1 LAAPSAAALNL
12 GPRMTGSLRSSAR
25 NPVAIALM
33 GVLILVFLV
42 LGVGGGSR
50 LPDLLNAAN
59 PDAVVTAG
67 SHSLSGREFSRIFE
81 QQKQRLEQQSSQTFT
96 NDFLVQNGFDLQLLQ
111 QIAMDQAEAQMLAR
125 AGIIPSPSLVDA
137 QIKQIPLAFDRVT
150 GKFSAQQFTQFLA
163 SQGMTLRQVQAD
175 ITDELAERHFGMA
188 VAANFRLPRAY
199 AALNAVAALQSRDV
213 SYFFLNPTII
223 PQPATPTDPQLL
235 AFEKAHAAQLTR
247 PEMRT
252 VTLVRFSA
260 AAIAPT
266 ITIDPAQVEKAF
278 EAQKN
283 ELSTQETRSIVQI
296 PVKTEAE
303 GAQAAERLRKG
314 EDPAAIAKSM
324 GTDPVIY
331 TDKKQSEVADKK
343 LAAAA
348 FAMKAGDSQGPVQG
362 ELGVAAL
369 KVTRITA
376 AKAATLESARPKIE
390 ADLRQKAAQDKA
402 YALSEAFDTARQ
414 GGAAVPAA
422 AQKAGVAVQTVGPFT
437 ASGVGLDGKP
447 IPLITDKIAKA
458 AFATNGGED
467 TDVEDAGPGEYFAL
481 HVDKVVAPALPSL
494 DEARPQL
501 TQAYQLE
508 QIRNAFRTKADQLVA
523 QIRGGKS
530 MDAVAQSVGSHVVK
544 IPGMQMIKAQQYQ
557 SMGREFVGAAFS
569 VKPGD
574 AFAAGAPGGAY
585 IGKVESAA
593 PGNPATVAVVTD
605 VVRGRLGQDYL
616 RDLLDTVKLASMRQ
630 TGARWNRNVALK
642 SIGIDPKTV
651 AGTTVKTSGKAQ

>member
-1 LAAPSAAALNL
+1 
-12 GPRMTGSLRSSAR
+12 MTGSLRSSAR
-25 NPVAIALM
+25 NPIGIALM
-33 GVLILVFLV
+33 GALILVFLV

-50 LPDLLNAAN
+50 LPDLLNVAN

-67 SHSLSGREFSRIFE
+67 SHSLSGREFARIFE
-81 QQKQRLEQQSSQTFT
+81 QQKQRLNQQNNQTFG

-111 QIAMDQAEAQMLAR
+111 QIAMDQAEAEMLKR
-125 AGIIPSPSLVDA
+125 AGVVPSPSLVDA

-163 SQGMTLRQVQAD
+163 SQGLTLRQVQQD

-188 VAANFRLPRAY
+188 VAAGFRMPRTY
-199 AALNAVAALQSRDV
+199 AALNAVAALQNRDV
-213 SYFFLNPTII
+213 SYFFLNPAII
-223 PQPATPTDPQLL
+223 PKPAIPTDAQLL

-247 PEMRT
+247 PETRIIS
-252 VTLVRFSA
+252 LVRFSA

-266 ITIDPAQVEKAF
+266 ITIDPAQVQKAF
-278 EAQKN
+278 EAQKDQ
-283 ELSTQETRSIVQI
+283 LSTPETRSIIQI
-296 PVKTEAE
+296 PVKSAAE
-303 GAQAAERLRKG
+303 GAQAAARLRKG

-324 GTDPVIY
+324 GTDPVVY

-348 FAMKAGDSQGPVQG
+348 FAMKVGDSEGPVEG
-362 ELGVAAL
+362 ELGMAAL
-369 KVTRITA
+369 KVTKITP

-414 GGAAVPAA
+414 GGATIPAA

-437 ASGVGLDGKP
+437 GTGVGSDGKP
-447 IPLITDKIAKA
+447 IPLISDKIAKA
-458 AFATNGGED
+458 AFSTSAGQD
-467 TDVEDAGPGEYFAL
+467 TDIEDAGPGEYFAL
-481 HVDKVVAPALPSL
+481 HVDKVLPPALPSL

-501 TQAYQLE
+501 TQAYQVE
-508 QIRNAFRTKADQLVA
+508 QIRDAFRAKVEQLEA
-523 QIRGGKS
+523 QIRSGKTV
-530 MDAVAQSVGSHVVK
+530 DAVAQSVGGKVVK
-544 IPGMQMIKAQQYQ
+544 ISGMQMIKAQQYQ
-557 SMGREFVGAAFS
+557 SMGREFLSAAFS

-585 IGKVESAA
+585 VGKIESAS
-593 PGNPATVAVVTD
+593 PGNSTTVAAVTD
-605 VVRGRLGQDYL
+605 AVRGRIGQDYL
-616 RDLLDTVKLASMRQ
+616 RDMLDTVKMASMRE

-642 SIGIDPKTV
+642 SIGIDPSTI
-651 AGTTVKTSGKAQ
+651 AGPKGKATGKAQ